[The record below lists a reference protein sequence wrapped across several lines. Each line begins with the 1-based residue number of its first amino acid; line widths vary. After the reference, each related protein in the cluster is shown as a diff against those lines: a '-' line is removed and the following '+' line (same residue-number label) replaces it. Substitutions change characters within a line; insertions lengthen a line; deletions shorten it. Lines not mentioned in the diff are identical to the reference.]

1 MNKIALMMLAMA
13 GLMMSCDFDKMSR
26 EREAARLAMD
36 SLRTELI
43 THQRMTESML
53 EIGSMLDSID
63 ASRNALR
70 TGVLEGAPYQTYT
83 ARLQEIN
90 RHVKATGQKVAALE
104 KELKK
109 TKKGQVTAYK
119 AALNKLRAELDMRNK
134 ELIAL
139 QEQIGV
145 YKSENEQLTSTVGQQ
160 RTELDERIEQLKV
173 KQLELQALDEQVKH
187 LLTQSKVDQA
197 ESYYLRAIAMEETA
211 KRTHFAPRKKKA
223 TRQEALEL
231 YRLALFNGKTEA
243 QTKIDELQRKL

>member
-1 MNKIALMMLAMA
+1 MLAMA
-13 GLMMSCDFDKMSR
+13 GLMTSCDFDRVRR

-36 SLRTELI
+36 SLRTELV

-70 TGVLEGAPYQTYT
+70 TGVLEGVPYQTYT

-109 TKKGQVTAYK
+109 TKKGQVAAYK
-119 AALNKLRAELDMRNK
+119 AALNKLRGELDMRNK
-134 ELIAL
+134 ELVSL

-173 KQLELQALDEQVKH
+173 KQAELQALDEQVKH
-187 LLTQSKVDQA
+187 LLTQSKMDQA
-197 ESYYLRAIAMEETA
+197 ESYYLRAIAVEETA
-211 KRTHFAPRKKKA
+211 NRTHFAPRKKKA

-243 QTKIDELQRKL
+243 QRKIDELQRKL